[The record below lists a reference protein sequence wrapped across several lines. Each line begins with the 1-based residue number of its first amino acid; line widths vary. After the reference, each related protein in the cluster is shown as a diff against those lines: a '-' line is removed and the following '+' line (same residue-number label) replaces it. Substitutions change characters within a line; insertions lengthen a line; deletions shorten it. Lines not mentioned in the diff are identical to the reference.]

1 MITIKDWYEGVKY
14 RVSDN
19 WDFNWDCF
27 GSHAVVLESDWGD
40 FGGRTYTVTYDKDTL
55 EVFEVCSYSQDDE
68 TALRWINPKYKKAY
82 FAEEKI
88 RGMEN
93 IFDFEDVIHFTE
105 VNSPRGWA
113 WLTKMCGF

>member
-27 GSHAVVLESDWGD
+27 GSNAVVLESDWGD

-55 EVFEVCSYSQDDE
+55 EVFEVCSYSQE
-68 TALRWINPKYKKAY
+68 ECTGLRWINPKYRKAY
-82 FAEEKI
+82 FAEEKSK
-88 RGMEN
+88 GMTD
-93 IFDFEDVIHFTE
+93 IIDFTE
-105 VNSPRGWA
+105 VNSPGGWS
-113 WLTKMCGF
+113 WLTKLIGF